1 MQSGEVFG
9 VQNVQSALLVHC
21 TRCTLCKVHSA
32 TTAYHRKSGTIKG
45 IVGIIHCRLIELTD
59 RISESELTDR
69 VDQNISP
76 IDTIG

>member
-21 TRCTLCKVHSA
+21 TSNAHCALHSA

-59 RISESELTDR
+59 RM
-69 VDQNISP
+69 DQNISP